1 MSQYITGCIF
11 ISMLEKKYFFV
22 ILCII
27 FLSSCRYFQK
37 DGQPAPDVVAKVYDK
52 FLYSSDLTDII
63 PAGTPK
69 EDSITIIRSYIN
81 NWLKQQVVLKKAED
95 NLNDEQ
101 KEVSRKLEEYRNSLI
116 TYIYESELVRQKL
129 DTAVSDNE
137 IANYYNDHQANFLL
151 KDNIIKANYVKIPV
165 TAPKLDKVRGWY
177 KSSVPRDSALLVDY
191 CHQFATDFFFG
202 GDEWLLFDE
211 LLKKVPIKTYDK
223 EEYLRN
229 NRFIEI
235 SASTG
240 IYFINIRGF
249 KIKESISPLSF
260 EKDNIRELII
270 NKKKLELIDEME
282 KSAFEDAMQKN
293 EIKIY
298 DAKK

>member
-1 MSQYITGCIF
+1 MQERKFFF
-11 ISMLEKKYFFV
+11 I
-22 ILCII
+22 ILCSL
-27 FLSSCRYFQK
+27 FLSSCKYFK
-37 DGQPAPDVVAKVYDK
+37 KEDQPAPDVVAKVFDK
-52 FLYSSDLTDII
+52 LLYSTDLTNII

-101 KEVSRKLEEYRNSLI
+101 KEVSKKLEEYRNSLI

-137 IANYYNDHQANFLL
+137 IVNYYNDHQANFLL
-151 KDNIIKANYVKIPV
+151 KDNIIKANYIKIPS

-177 KSSVPRDSALLVDY
+177 KSSNPRDSALLVDY
-191 CHQFATDFFFG
+191 CHQFASDFFFG
-202 GDEWLLFDE
+202 GEEWLLFDE

-235 SASTG
+235 ADSTG

-260 EKDNIRELII
+260 EKDNIRALII